1 MLKYTVKEKLS
12 SLFGLISPPFICSS
26 SSKWLWYK
34 IRFIRWMEEN
44 IELVDNKKFGISSK
58 SVLTGWKIKAECY
71 TVRGMDLVS
80 DFHRLGNI

>member
-26 SSKWLWYK
+26 SSKWLWCK
-34 IRFIRWMEEN
+34 IRFILWMEEN
-44 IELVDNKKFGISSK
+44 IELVDNKKFGISA
-58 SVLTGWKIKAECY
+58 LTGGKIKAECY

>member
-1 MLKYTVKEKLS
+1 
-12 SLFGLISPPFICSS
+12 
-26 SSKWLWYK
+26 
-34 IRFIRWMEEN
+34 MEEN

-58 SVLTGWKIKAECY
+58 SVLTGGKIKAECY